1 MAIVWRTRIQPGV
14 DQIFRHRG
22 RTVVRSKKAD
32 DLPQGLEPSNPIDF
46 GNRLYPEL
54 KSRSFRR
61 YLISKLN
68 RVGKGS
74 EVTGKTAMNARFEQ
88 EARDLGLLESID
100 ENLFTGGDLLEW
112 FVANC
117 LQQEFS
123 CPSYWGVTVKGLPND
138 YDVIVYRGTEIGYV
152 ECKSGQFR
160 RINDSQI
167 GEFLKREIALSPA
180 FSVFLA
186 DDVSRE
192 RLNTIGE
199 KFLAQKNL
207 YEYEVPG
214 MMDTGIDLAV
224 ERYKNFVR
232 VIPIN
237 CFIVSGDRK
246 LTTVFDEVFQFLTV
260 VCDRPMPFENIEAK
274 KRFKKA

>member
-1 MAIVWRTRIQPGV
+1 LAIVEQTRIQPGV
-14 DQIFRHRG
+14 SAIFRQRG

-32 DLPQGLEPSNPIDF
+32 DLPKGLDPSNSIDF

-68 RVGKGS
+68 RVRKGS
-74 EVTGKTAMNARFEQ
+74 EATGKTPMSARFEQ
-88 EARDLGLLESID
+88 KARDLGLFESID
-100 ENLFTGGDLLEW
+100 ESLFTGGELLEW

-117 LQQEFS
+117 FQREFF
-123 CPSYWGVTVKGLPND
+123 CPSYWGVTVEGLPND
-138 YDVIVYRGTEIGYV
+138 YDVIVYRGTEIGYI
-152 ECKSGQFR
+152 ECKSGQLGGMS
-160 RINDSQI
+160 DSQI
-167 GEFLKREIALSPA
+167 CEFLKREIALSPA

-186 DDVSRE
+186 DDVSRD

-199 KFLAQKNL
+199 KFLVQKNL
-207 YEYEVPG
+207 YAYEVPG
-214 MMDTGIDLAV
+214 MMDTGIDLDV
-224 ERYKNFVR
+224 ERYKNFIR

-237 CFIVSGDRK
+237 CFIVPGDRK

-274 KRFKKA
+274 KGFQ